1 MKNENNHTRNL
12 KGADLMFFTSDN
24 LAFFDEQKAV
34 NHAKKLVDK
43 GIITRTKKQV
53 EEDSAEL
60 MNESWEKDMEELLEE
75 ICI

>member
-1 MKNENNHTRNL
+1 MKQENNPSVSE
-12 KGADLMFFTSDN
+12 KGADIMFFTSDN

-43 GIITRTKKQV
+43 AIITRTKKQV
-53 EEDSAEL
+53 EADSDYLVNECWEEDV
-60 MNESWEKDMEELLEE
+60 EED